1 MQSSYKRQ
9 TAGSIP
15 ASPTIKRRKL
25 LNKKKRNRLIEEN
38 MWVVDHVI
46 KDYRHLMQAGDL
58 RSAGLY
64 GLIQG
69 IEKYKEGKG
78 AKPSTYARHW
88 VKAEVL
94 KSLYENRN
102 VHIPWNRINAYIKET
117 KEEGM
122 FSSLSGSSRCFS
134 PAQRRTKKHQSMIPQ
149 FEVSLDQGIGPDD
162 TQEGRSNKIEL
173 QSSLSSYDIHI
184 KDAEDL
190 SDHINFAIENS
201 NLSKIERV
209 IISHRFG
216 LKGDEPK
223 TLAEISAL
231 TGYTPMGVQKAE
243 KRALGKLKNNE
254 LIQELV
260 T

>member
-1 MQSSYKRQ
+1 M
-9 TAGSIP
+9 
-15 ASPTIKRRKL
+15 
-25 LNKKKRNRLIEEN
+25 NKKKRDKLIEEN
-38 MWVVDHVI
+38 MWVVNHVI
-46 KDYRHLMQAGDL
+46 KNYCHLMQYNDL
-58 RSAGLY
+58 KSAGLY

-69 IEKYKEGKG
+69 IEKYREGKG
-78 AKPSTYARHW
+78 TKPSTYARYW

-122 FSSLSGSSRCFS
+122 FSSLSGSLQSRS
-134 PAQRRTKKHQSMIPQ
+134 HSLTRTKKHHNVLPQ
-149 FEVSLDQGIGPDD
+149 FEISLDQTQKCDD
-162 TQEGRSNKIEL
+162 AKEGRSAHIEL
-173 QSSLSSYDIHI
+173 QSSLSSYDTHI

-190 SDHINFAIENS
+190 SDHINFAIKNS
-201 NLSKIERV
+201 NLSEIERV
-209 IISHRFG
+209 IILHRFG
-216 LKGDEPK
+216 LEGNQPK
-223 TLAEISAL
+223 TLAEIGAL